1 MFKNAVNFAR
11 RQAINLKRSKVG
23 MGLGML
29 AFAGSS
35 MAADG
40 ELDTTTIVAGF
51 VAAAA
56 AAVVVSIAWTS
67 ATYSIKGSKLL
78 RKG

>member
-1 MFKNAVNFAR
+1 M
-11 RQAINLKRSKVG
+11 KRFLRGILAKIKSNKVG
-23 MGLGML
+23 TGLVAL
-29 AFAGSS
+29 TFAGSS

-40 ELDTTTIVAGF
+40 GTLDTTTIVAGF

-56 AAVVVSIAWTS
+56 AATVISIAWTS
-67 ATYSIKGSKLL
+67 ASYSVKGSKLL